1 MLIERTR
8 KGWEE
13 ILALE
18 KVSSACSASSA
29 AVEHLVEA
37 VVREKT
43 RVLSR
48 IASLQGEYG
57 IDGILMGVPIIIEAT
72 GVERVLERTVKTLER
87 EAIQRSA
94 DVVKGLVE
102 QLSWE
107 SLMHAQTPSAF
118 FAERR
123 AAF

>member
-1 MLIERTR
+1 M
-8 KGWEE
+8 
-13 ILALE
+13 
-18 KVSSACSASSA
+18 
-29 AVEHLVEA
+29 VEA

-48 IASLQGEYG
+48 VASLQGEYG
-57 IDGILMGVPIIIEAT
+57 IDGILMGVPIIIGAT
-72 GVERVLERTVKTLER
+72 GVERVLERTVNAMER

-94 DVVKGLVE
+94 DAVKGLVD

-107 SLMHAQTPSAF
+107 SLMQAQTPSAF
-118 FAERR
+118 CTELR

>member
-1 MLIERTR
+1 M
-8 KGWEE
+8 
-13 ILALE
+13 
-18 KVSSACSASSA
+18 
-29 AVEHLVEA
+29 EHLVEA

-48 IASLQGEYG
+48 VASLQGEYG
-57 IDGILMGVPIIIEAT
+57 IDGILMGVPIIIGAT
-72 GVERVLERTVKTLER
+72 GVERVLERTVNAMER

-94 DVVKGLVE
+94 DAVKGLVD

-107 SLMHAQTPSAF
+107 SLMQAQTPSAF
-118 FAERR
+118 FTELR

>member
-1 MLIERTR
+1 M
-8 KGWEE
+8 
-13 ILALE
+13 
-18 KVSSACSASSA
+18 
-29 AVEHLVEA
+29 VEA

-48 IASLQGEYG
+48 VASLQGEYG
-57 IDGILMGVPIIIEAT
+57 IDGILMGVPIIIGAT
-72 GVERVLERTVKTLER
+72 GVERVLERTVKALER

-94 DVVKGLVE
+94 DAVKGLVD

-107 SLMHAQTPSAF
+107 SLMQAQTPSAF
-118 FAERR
+118 FTELR

>member
-1 MLIERTR
+1 M
-8 KGWEE
+8 
-13 ILALE
+13 
-18 KVSSACSASSA
+18 
-29 AVEHLVEA
+29 VEA

-48 IASLQGEYG
+48 VASLQGEYG
-57 IDGILMGVPIIIEAT
+57 IDGILMGAPIIIGAT
-72 GVERVLERTVKTLER
+72 GVERVLERTVNAMER

-94 DVVKGLVE
+94 DAVKGLVD

-107 SLMHAQTPSAF
+107 SLMQAQTPSAF
-118 FAERR
+118 FTELR

>member
-1 MLIERTR
+1 M
-8 KGWEE
+8 
-13 ILALE
+13 
-18 KVSSACSASSA
+18 
-29 AVEHLVEA
+29 VEA

-48 IASLQGEYG
+48 VASLQGEYG
-57 IDGILMGVPIIIEAT
+57 IDGILMGVPIIIGAT
-72 GVERVLERTVKTLER
+72 GVERVLERTVNAMER

-94 DVVKGLVE
+94 DAVKGLVD

-107 SLMHAQTPSAF
+107 SLMQAQTPSAF
-118 FAERR
+118 FTELR